1 MRCDRKLCVKL
12 NFREN
17 RVCHID
23 IQGAIRVSVTTTTTF
38 YALRLGEVDAR
49 SRSKTDFDLEV

>member
-17 RVCHID
+17 RVCLID
-23 IQGAIRVSVTTTTTF
+23 VQGAIRVSVTTTTTTF
-38 YALRLGEVDAR
+38 YSFRLGEVDA
-49 SRSKTDFDLEV
+49 KKLQQN

>member
-23 IQGAIRVSVTTTTTF
+23 VQGAIRVSVTTTTTTF
-38 YALRLGEVDAR
+38 YAFRLGEVDAR
-49 SRSKTDFDLEV
+49 KLQQN